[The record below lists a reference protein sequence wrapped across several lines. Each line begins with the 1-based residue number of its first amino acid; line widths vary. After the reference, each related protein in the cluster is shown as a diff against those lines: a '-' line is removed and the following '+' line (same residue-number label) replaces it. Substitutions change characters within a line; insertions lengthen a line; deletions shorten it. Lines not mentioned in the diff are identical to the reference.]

1 MKRLALPFMILLWL
15 AQWAHGAELTLHEL
29 EGGGTAIQIHGFI
42 DDGDYQ
48 QFETLAEIAPDKDH
62 IEVWLDSPGGY
73 DMIAYAIGATIHKY
87 GLDTVVVPHKICAS
101 ACAYIWLA
109 GRLRYLSST
118 SDVGFHAP
126 YLAPGGPPQELK
138 NAYASVGY
146 YFRDIGITNLDFLA
160 WSLEKEG
167 ASNVNWLRPAE
178 AKRFGV
184 VFIQRDTLPVLLHTK
199 KPSLEDFCAELGS
212 LSSVCPPSSALPSQ
226 LDDLASSVGKQI
238 DEDQA
243 VRKRRGTR

>member
-1 MKRLALPFMILLWL
+1 MKYLALAFLILMWL
-15 AQWAHGAELTLHEL
+15 AQWAHGAELTLHQL
-29 EGGGTAIQIHGFI
+29 EGGGTAIQIRGFI
-42 DDGDYQ
+42 DDADYQ
-48 QFETLAEIAPDKDH
+48 QFETLVEIAPDKDH

-87 GLDTVVVPHKICAS
+87 ALDTVVVPRKICAS

-109 GRLRYLSST
+109 GRVRYLAST

-126 YLAPGGPPQELK
+126 YLAPGGTTQELK

-160 WSLEKEG
+160 WCLEKEG

-184 VFIQRDTLPVLLHTK
+184 VFIQRDTLPVQTQ
-199 KPSLEDFCAELGS
+199 KPSLKDFCAELGGI
-212 LSSVCPPSSALPSQ
+212 SSACPPSSALPSQ
-226 LDDLASSVGKQI
+226 LDDLARSVGKHI
-238 DEDQA
+238 EEDQA
-243 VRKRRGTR
+243 IRERRGAR